1 MKFRLLAIVALLAV
15 AAPAASLAAP
25 PSVGVK
31 FTKSLRGGGTSL
43 ASTAALAIDL
53 SSGEVIYAHNETLS
67 LVPASNEKL
76 PVTWAA
82 LVRLGPAFRFHTDVL
97 GVGHR
102 TGRSWVGDLVLKG
115 YGDPTLTSTDLGELA
130 RMLRAKGIRHV
141 TGRIRGDETYFDG
154 ERGAPGWKD
163 GWIGLES
170 PPLSALVV
178 DRAQGWPALSPP
190 LLSARA
196 FRGALIE
203 TGIDVA
209 GRPGLGRAPTDAPVL
224 ATSWSEPLARVITL
238 ANRESDN
245 FVAEMLLKQ
254 LGAIDAEIGSTARG
268 ARAVMETM
276 AAADIPLAGVQIVDG
291 SGLSS
296 LDRIT
301 ATALVGIL
309 RHGLTDPRLRGPFR
323 RSLAVA
329 GRSGT
334 LEKRLLPLR
343 GAMRGKTGTTELS
356 CSLSGVVGQS
366 FVFAVLENGN
376 PVAYWAARAAQDRFV
391 MELAKLNK

>member
-1 MKFRLLAIVALLAV
+1 MRARLLAIVAFVAV
-15 AAPAASLAAP
+15 AVPAASVAAP
-25 PSVGVK
+25 PSAGAT
-31 FTKSLRGGGTSL
+31 FTKSLRGAGISL

-53 SSGEVIYAHNETLS
+53 SSGEVIYAHNETMS

-82 LVRLGPAFRFHTDVL
+82 LVRLGPGFRFHTDVV

-102 TGRSWVGDLVLKG
+102 VGGSWVGDLVLRG
-115 YGDPTLTSTDLGELA
+115 YGDPTLTTTGLAELA
-130 RMLRAKGIRHV
+130 RQLRALGIRRV
-141 TGRIRGDETYFDG
+141 TGRIRGDEAYFDR

-178 DRAQGWPALSPP
+178 DRAEGWPALSPP
-190 LLSARA
+190 LLAAKA

-203 TGIDVA
+203 NGVEVA
-209 GRPGLGRAPTDAPVL
+209 GRPGLGVAPLDAPVL
-224 ATSWSEPLARVITL
+224 ATITSKRLAKVIEL

-254 LGAIDAEIGSTARG
+254 LGATDAEVGSTARG

-276 AAADIPLAGVQIVDG
+276 AAANIPLAGVQIVDG

-309 RHGLTDPRLRGPFR
+309 RHGLTDPTLRGPFY

-343 GAMRGKTGTTELS
+343 GALRGKTGTTELS
-356 CSLSGVVGQS
+356 CTLSGVLERS
-366 FVFAVLENGN
+366 TVFAVLENGD

-391 MELAKLNK
+391 TALAKLR